1 MFIILTVTH
10 NLKKAL
16 QILILLTFGLN
27 LSAQNV
33 KINSELKIESTELKI
48 TESDLDYFAYSSYD
62 SKKTDSLIVY
72 ISTIGTSSTAIK
84 IDLIDKPKVFVS
96 LYSDVPEYDGKHI
109 LEIEFEYYDLEL
121 NATDF
126 KIGDRIMGRIKGKS
140 KPVLNREYQIKFE
153 GEFSHIIGKLMIKK
167 NTEQNYQIFENE

>member
-1 MFIILTVTH
+1 M
-10 NLKKAL
+10 KKTL
-16 QILILLTFGLN
+16 QILILLAFGLN

-48 TESDLDYFAYSSYD
+48 TESDFDYFAYSSHD

-84 IDLIDKPKVFVS
+84 IDLTDKPKAFIS
-96 LYSDVPEYDGKHI
+96 LYSDVPEYDGKRT
-109 LEIEFEYYDLEL
+109 LDIEFEYYDLEL

-140 KPVLNREYQIKFE
+140 KPTKNREYQIEFD
-153 GEFSHIIGKLMIKK
+153 GEFSHIVGKLMIKK
-167 NTEQNYQIFENE
+167 KADSNYKIIENE